1 MSPFLIVL
9 VVLLGLFVFF
19 QIGFYI
25 KSKKTV
31 GQQIPF
37 DKIESEF
44 LDKIKDKK
52 GFVYFHSPTCH
63 NCKNQTPIVEKL
75 KEKFSSII
83 SIDVSKNLQ
92 TARALNVMGTP
103 SIVFFGGNEIKG
115 YYVGVKDE
123 NFLIEKMNNL

>member
-9 VVLLGLFVFF
+9 ISLLGLFIFF
-19 QIGFYI
+19 QLGFYF

-37 DKIESEF
+37 EKIDLEYSNQ
-44 LDKIKDKK
+44 IRDKK
-52 GFVYFHSPTCH
+52 GFIYFHSPTCH
-63 NCKNQTPIVEKL
+63 NCKHQTPVVEKL

-92 TARALNVMGTP
+92 TAQALNVMGTP
-103 SIVFFGGNEIKG
+103 SIVFFGANEIKG

-123 NFLIEKMNNL
+123 KFLIEKLNNL